1 MIEKKELRRLHG
13 MFNSCSPLFIALGD
27 KVRQKLLLDI
37 LDAGS
42 EGINVKNLSAK
53 SRLSRP
59 AISHHLKVL
68 KDSGLI
74 EPEKVGT
81 QIFYRIDLGVGYMNN
96 IVELINTIQRLL
108 EEAKPDEDPPPER
121 RQQPA

>member
-1 MIEKKELRRLHG
+1 

>member
-1 MIEKKELRRLHG
+1 MIDKKELRRLHS

-27 KVRQKLLLDI
+27 EVRQKLVLDI
-37 LDAGS
+37 VDAGA

-81 QIFYRIDLGVGYMNN
+81 QIFYRIDMGLSYLANV
-96 IVELINTIQRLL
+96 VELVSSIQRLL
-108 EEAKPDEDPPPER
+108 RDSVAAKTAAAGGN
-121 RQQPA
+121 QNLA